1 LFGSAEKPPLLQ
13 AHAGCIN
20 ASRVRARPEASR
32 SLDLKEPHR
41 LIRVWELNTFPS
53 DEYVEGEAEHAG
65 ARSQKDHPVHRPETA
80 QEMGL
85 NMQLGEWRSQG
96 LSVRDGY
103 VPTFRGM
110 VVS

>member
-1 LFGSAEKPPLLQ
+1 
-13 AHAGCIN
+13 
-20 ASRVRARPEASR
+20 
-32 SLDLKEPHR
+32 
-41 LIRVWELNTFPS
+41 
-53 DEYVEGEAEHAG
+53 
-65 ARSQKDHPVHRPETA
+65 
-80 QEMGL
+80 MGL